1 MDLYSWTF
9 ILYALF
15 CFYFLLS
22 LRRTNP
28 FSRNT
33 CDNLLANIYSL
44 RERDPSSALT
54 VKTIKPV
61 ATICQ
66 SVNIFIKTFPF
77 LLYDYCMITCMIN
90 ISHAQ
95 KDTLTLGVWRPQAAA

>member
-9 ILYALF
+9 ILYAPF
-15 CFYFLLS
+15 CFSFLLS

-28 FSRNT
+28 FSRHT
-33 CDNLLANIYSL
+33 CDNLLAN
-44 RERDPSSALT
+44 SSALT

-66 SVNIFIKTFPF
+66 SVNIFIKTFPI
-77 LLYDYCMITCMIN
+77 LMYDYCMITCMIN

-95 KDTLTLGVWRPQAAA
+95 KDALTLGVWRPQAAA